1 MNKTI
6 QKEVE
11 EIKALNERQL
21 ELQTSIREKLIGSEL
36 DNFKKYIGKCF
47 KVLTEE
53 YEGRESIEYYKVK
66 DVIIDSIKLS
76 YDNKPTCE
84 FICKSI
90 LKDKYNRI
98 IFSEDEVYLH
108 NLVDEIT
115 EQEFNEK
122 LEELIIEARS
132 V

>member
-1 MNKTI
+1 MESKLHI
-6 QKEVE
+6 
-11 EIKALNERQL
+11 QL
-21 ELQTSIREKLIGSEL
+21 EEVNQRKKELEILIRQKLIDSEL

-47 KVLTEE
+47 KVLVCEDEDVTRN
-53 YEGRESIEYYKVK
+53 YEYYQVK
-66 DVIIDSIKLS
+66 DVVIDSIKLD

-108 NLVDEIT
+108 NLVNEIS

-122 LEELIIEARS
+122 LEELITEARK
-132 V
+132 